1 MISLSEKENK
11 DKIKVYDD
19 LNTKLWGMAD
29 IFPYYFESLTPDAKY
44 ELMKALD
51 ETKKELEAEGEI

>member
-29 IFPYYFESLTPDAKY
+29 IFPL
-44 ELMKALD
+44 
-51 ETKKELEAEGEI
+51 

>member
-29 IFPYYFESLTPDAKY
+29 IFPYYFEAVVR
-44 ELMKALD
+44 
-51 ETKKELEAEGEI
+51 GG